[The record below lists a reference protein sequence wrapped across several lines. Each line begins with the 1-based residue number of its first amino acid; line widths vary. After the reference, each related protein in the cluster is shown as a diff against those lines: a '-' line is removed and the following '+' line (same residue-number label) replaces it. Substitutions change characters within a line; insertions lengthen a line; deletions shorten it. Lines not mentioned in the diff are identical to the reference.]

1 MIGLEI
7 RPEYTGYEVVADM
20 TDTTTNG
27 ADSADNTDNAADGT
41 TGDTAGSDPKIRI
54 YDGEVQWFDGTYWV
68 SAGSVR
74 DMAKQDP
81 FAAYEETHA
90 TGATGGTGSITGS
103 TNGNASNAN
112 D

>member
-54 YDGEVQWFDGTYWV
+54 YDGAV
-68 SAGSVR
+68 S
-74 DMAKQDP
+74 
-81 FAAYEETHA
+81 YTHLTLPTKA
-90 TGATGGTGSITGS
+90 
-103 TNGNASNAN
+103 
-112 D
+112 